1 MKIILYADD
10 IIRLIE
16 QFKPDLNLADD
27 ENFRRM
33 RKELSEIIKRTEG
46 IVDLEKRV
54 SRVLKDLDINNLIK
68 QVKSKANQDDVSK
81 DHVILENKMNQLT
94 EQIKYLKKDLEQIT
108 ANMKKNVTNNIQF
121 NTNLDSFNTI
131 LSTKKIVPIQ
141 CLSCGNYGNPNAN
154 KVIIII

>member
-1 MKIILYADD
+1 M
-10 IIRLIE
+10 
-16 QFKPDLNLADD
+16 NLADD
-27 ENFRRM
+27 ENFKKIRR
-33 RKELSEIIKRTEG
+33 ELSEIIKRTEG

-68 QVKSKANQDDVSK
+68 QVKNKANQDDVSK
-81 DHVILENKMNQLT
+81 DHVIFENKINQLS

-108 ANMKKNVTNNIQF
+108 VNMKKNVTNNIQF

-154 KVIIII
+154 KVIFYDHSFILKKIVVRKA